1 MSKPLP
7 IHRRVIELCVF
18 FELLFLGHAG
28 NPQSWAFTKFS
39 KYSFFF
45 AFLLSFKKTTE
56 MVFIYFETSPNLD
69 EKFEIQHIGQYD
81 ILTPEKKLQNK
92 LIWVILGCRMCRQN

>member
-1 MSKPLP
+1 MQGIPKVGRLQN
-7 IHRRVIELCVF
+7 F
-18 FELLFLGHAG
+18 
-28 NPQSWAFTKFS
+28 QSTV
-39 KYSFFF
+39 FFF
-45 AFLLSFKKTTE
+45 AFLLSFKKTKE
-56 MVFIYFETSPNLD
+56 MVFIYFGTSPNLD